1 MVSDQVIAMGYG
13 HQLCIGVS
21 GQVVSVTLHKLNFLE
36 KYGKYTKIRNN
47 MK

>member
-21 GQVVSVTLHKLNFLE
+21 GQVVSVTLHKLKFLE
-36 KYGKYTKIRNN
+36 KIWEIHENTK
-47 MK
+47 